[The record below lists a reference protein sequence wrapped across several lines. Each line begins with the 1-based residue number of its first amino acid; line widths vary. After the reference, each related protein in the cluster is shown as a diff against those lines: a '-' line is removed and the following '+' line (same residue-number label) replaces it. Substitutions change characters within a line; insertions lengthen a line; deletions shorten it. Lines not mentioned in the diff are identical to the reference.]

1 MVQHSNPANGFST
14 YEKREELRRVI
25 QSKLFASSPKKIRFL
40 EFIAEQTFQGNSE
53 KLNEYLIGTE
63 VYDRGADFDQ
73 QKDPIVRVQAHEI
86 RRLLKRYYEDEGQG
100 SLIRMELPAG
110 HYVPVFA
117 RLEPENGAEAAAA
130 ASAVPVVTES

>member
-1 MVQHSNPANGFST
+1 LAYRHSPENGFSL

-25 QSKLFASSPKKIRFL
+25 QSKHFANSPKKSRFL
-40 EFIAEQTFQGNSE
+40 EFIAEQTFQGKSE

-86 RRLLKRYYEDEGQG
+86 RRLLKKYYDEEGSE
-100 SLIRMELPAG
+100 SLIRMELPSG
-110 HYVPVFA
+110 HYVPVFS
-117 RLEPENGAEAAAA
+117 RM
-130 ASAVPVVTES
+130 AVRPG